1 MSHLR
6 SHFLH
11 LHFSAGQK
19 QLPKVGESSIFY
31 SLSST
36 SPSAFVALRRFC
48 CGLMPTGCAS
58 RVPNPLFSA
67 AAVAG
72 CEPFRTFLHLAF
84 CARAI
89 FRRELADMIR
99 VGCFVVRDSPE
110 LFNDSITEIAR
121 SNFSQRESAPACVL
135 LEAAEAHR
143 LNLPLLPPQVLDS
156 APF

>member
-1 MSHLR
+1 MATPQGGGVVYFLFAFFHFAQRVRCAAAILLR
-6 SHFLH
+6 
-11 LHFSAGQK
+11 ADADR
-19 QLPKVGESSIFY
+19 V
-31 SLSST
+31 
-36 SPSAFVALRRFC
+36 RFTRAE
-48 CGLMPTGCAS
+48 P
-58 RVPNPLFSA
+58 VVFP

-121 SNFSQRESAPACVL
+121 SNLST
-135 LEAAEAHR
+135 
-143 LNLPLLPPQVLDS
+143 
-156 APF
+156 